1 MKRDYS
7 MAMEKLDITRI
18 NKIYAILEDE
28 TTSKENYWDRV
39 RKLTKRVTS
48 DHSIG
53 RWQCLA
59 EYYERYVIPSKAK
72 PRRGIYAFRPHL
84 QYIRCQDPS
93 TR

>member
-7 MAMEKLDITRI
+7 PAIENRDFGKIE
-18 NKIYAILEDE
+18 KIYNILEDE
-28 TTSKENYWDRV
+28 TTNKNNYYDRI

-59 EYYERYVIPSKAK
+59 EYYERYI
-72 PRRGIYAFRPHL
+72 
-84 QYIRCQDPS
+84 
-93 TR
+93 TN

>member
-59 EYYERYVIPSKAK
+59 EYFEKFVK
-72 PRRGIYAFRPHL
+72 
-84 QYIRCQDPS
+84 
-93 TR
+93 

>member
-7 MAMEKLDITRI
+7 PAIENRDFGKIE
-18 NKIYAILEDE
+18 KIYTILEDK
-28 TTSKENYWDRV
+28 TTNKNNYYDRI

-59 EYYERYVIPSKAK
+59 EYYERYVMN
-72 PRRGIYAFRPHL
+72 
-84 QYIRCQDPS
+84 
-93 TR
+93 